1 MLRARVQLLP
11 ALIVA
16 LAALL
21 PAEDPK
27 PEAILDKFVEVTGGR
42 EAYDKIRTQIAT
54 GSVELT
60 SMGMNGALTAYKS
73 APDKSYTVIDFS
85 GFGKAEEGT
94 NGHVAW
100 SLNGMEGARVKE
112 GDERAAALRNGATH
126 LETRWRDFY
135 KNVEL
140 SGSEDVGGKPC
151 YKLVLTPNEGSPETR
166 YYEKN
171 SNLLVRVVMP
181 VTTPNGAV
189 TLDMSLGDYRDEGG
203 LLTPHSITQK
213 LPNTE
218 VVVKIESVRHN
229 EEIPDSRFDL
239 PDEVKAVMAEKK

>member
-1 MLRARVQLLP
+1 MP
-11 ALIVA
+11 ALILV
-16 LAALL
+16 LAAVL

-42 EAYDKIRTQIAT
+42 EAYDKIRTQIAA

-73 APDKSYTVIDFS
+73 APDKSYTMIDFA

-94 NGHVAW
+94 NGQVAW
-100 SLNGMEGARVKE
+100 TLNGMEGARVKE

-135 KNVEL
+135 RKVEL
-140 SGSEDVGGKPC
+140 TGSEDVGGKPC

-181 VTTPNGAV
+181 VTTPNGPV

-213 LPNTE
+213 LPNTD
-218 VVVKIESVRHN
+218 VVIKIESVRHN